1 MMELVKPKDYC
12 EAGESICL
20 IVELEIGKKIVEFF
34 MSKASKTK
42 EF

>member
-1 MMELVKPKDYC
+1 MMELIEPKEYC
-12 EAGESICL
+12 EGGESICL
-20 IVELEIGKKIVEFF
+20 IVELKMGKKIVKVF